1 MARKQGKDRGLFE
14 RPRGSGIWW
23 VRYFDRGG
31 REHREKIGAKSLAR
45 RVYEKRKTEIREGR
59 FFAPEKRETLSFES
73 IQSDYRNSALK
84 AGREIMRGDI
94 GYRRLNDAFGPE
106 RADSITPAQIEVFR
120 DKLAEELS
128 AATVNLHLKL
138 LRAIFMRAVR
148 TQSVAS
154 NPVGSVK
161 FCRENNKRLRWLRDD
176 EESVLFDVLP
186 NWLKPLV
193 TVALNTG
200 MRKGEL
206 LNLHWSDVD
215 FTSGTITIRDPKSGE
230 DEHVLM
236 NSTTQQTL
244 KTLWDSSTKVVQLK
258 AGGLDRSSFV
268 FTAPRGGFIQNLKRY
283 WYPALRRAGI
293 DDFHFHDLRHTF
305 ASRAAMSGVDLYT
318 LQALMRHR
326 SLLMTQRYAHL
337 SATHQRE
344 AIRRL
349 DGWHERQNPIA
360 ERRS

>member
-14 RPRGSGIWW
+14 RPLGSGNWW
-23 VRYFDRGG
+23 VRYFDGGG

-59 FFAPEKRETLSFES
+59 FFAPERREAVSFES
-73 IQSDYRNSALK
+73 ILSDYRSSALK

-94 GYRRLNDAFGPE
+94 GYRRLHDAFGRD
-106 RADSITPAQIEVFR
+106 RADSITPVQIEAFR
-120 DKLAEELS
+120 DRLAEELS

-148 TQSVAS
+148 MQSVAS
-154 NPVGSVK
+154 NPVSRVK
-161 FCRENNKRLRWLRDD
+161 FCKENNKRLRWLTDD
-176 EESVLFDVLP
+176 EEAALTGALP
-186 NWLKPLV
+186 NWMKPLV
-193 TVALNTG
+193 AVALNTG
-200 MRKGEL
+200 MRKAEL
-206 LNLHWSDVD
+206 LKLRWRDVD

-236 NSTTQQTL
+236 NTTTQQTL
-244 KTLWDSSTKVVQLK
+244 KTLRDSSTKIVQLK
-258 AGGLDRSSFV
+258 AGGPDRSGFV

-293 DDFHFHDLRHTF
+293 EDFHFHDLRHTF

-326 SLLMTQRYAHL
+326 SSLMTQRYAHL
-337 SATHQRE
+337 SAAHQRE

-349 DGWHERQNPIA
+349 DGWHQRQNPTA
-360 ERRS
+360 ERQS